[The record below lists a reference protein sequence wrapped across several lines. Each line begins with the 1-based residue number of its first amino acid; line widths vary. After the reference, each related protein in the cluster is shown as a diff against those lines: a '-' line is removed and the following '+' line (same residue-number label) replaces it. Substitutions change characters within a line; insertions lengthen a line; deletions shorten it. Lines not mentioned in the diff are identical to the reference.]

1 MSSLIRVCLNFD
13 VPFGW
18 AEQVLHEIMRVI
30 NQVIQD
36 NQDLQENA
44 CLVGLVSTVHIL
56 SRMWL
61 FVISVTMYN

>member
-1 MSSLIRVCLNFD
+1 MSSLTRVYLSFD

-44 CLVGLVSTVHIL
+44 CLVGLVSIVHSL

-61 FVISVTMYN
+61 FVISVTHV